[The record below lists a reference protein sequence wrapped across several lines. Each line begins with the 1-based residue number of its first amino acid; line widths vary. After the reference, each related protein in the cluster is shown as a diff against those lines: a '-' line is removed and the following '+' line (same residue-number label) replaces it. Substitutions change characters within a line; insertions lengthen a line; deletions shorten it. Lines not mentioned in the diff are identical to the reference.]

1 MTSVDNGS
9 NASGENGDTQK
20 SDPLA
25 SVISAEVERNDPLSQ
40 AVQPMR
46 DDVRFL
52 GGVLG
57 DTVREQAGEEVFDL
71 VESARQTAFAVRR
84 SEVDRGATFDVLSDI
99 SPQHAIDVIR
109 AFSLFALLANIAEDL
124 HAERRRAFH
133 ISNGEPPR
141 DGDLARTWEK
151 IEDSGDSEAGW
162 AALRRTARVVPV
174 LTAHPTET
182 RRRSVFHITR
192 RITALMRERDKLDDG
207 SAERADIELDIRRQ
221 VLLLWDTA
229 IIRSQRPRIEDEI
242 LTGLQYHEATL
253 IDVIPKLNREI
264 ADRLDTER
272 AVVRPGSW
280 IGGDRDGNPYVTGE
294 VVGFATSRAAA
305 VIQNYYD
312 EQLRLLEN
320 ELSLSGR
327 LVEVSDDLI
336 ALADDL
342 VSRGDDEA
350 ARRDVP
356 YRRAVRSV
364 RRKLAAR
371 GAAHAIAG
379 VRVPVDHMG
388 RAIGSDSDP
397 AYERPEDMQADL
409 QVIADSLNTVGA
421 GIVAD
426 SRLSTLQWALRTFG
440 FHLQALD
447 MRQNSDTHEEVLA
460 ELFAVAG
467 VTDDYAS
474 LDEAERVEVLLR
486 ELSYDRPLL
495 GARAEL
501 SEQTEK
507 ELEVLR
513 AAARAV
519 DAFGEGVIPH
529 YIVSMCQS
537 VSDLLEP
544 AILLKEVGL
553 LRGAPDAPRS
563 EVRLIPLLETIEDLA
578 AGADIL
584 RDYLSHEPMRKLV
597 ASQGNLQEIMLGYS
611 DSNKDG
617 GYLAANWS
625 LYQGELELVALGEE
639 LGVDLRFFHGRG
651 GSVGRGGGNS
661 YEAILSQPPGAVRGA
676 LRITEQ
682 GEVLSAKYSEPGRA
696 RRNLEALVA
705 ATIESSVLNVEGLG
719 DKAEAAYDVMA
730 DLSRRGREA
739 YGSLVHED
747 PGFIEYFTTSTP
759 LSEIGELNI
768 GSRPT
773 SRKQTNSVEDLRAI
787 PWVLSWSQSR
797 VMLPGWFGMG
807 TALSDWLDDGGPGS
821 APGDRSA
828 RLAQLRELNATWPF
842 FRTTM
847 SNMAQV
853 MAKADMGLAGQYA
866 SLVADE
872 STRERVFSRILS
884 EFELTRDVLLEITE
898 QSSLLDDNPALAR
911 SVRNRFP
918 YLEPLNVL
926 QVELLRRFRAGDDD
940 PLIRT
945 GIQLTMNGLAT
956 ALRNTG

>member
-371 GAAHAIAG
+371 AAAHTIAG

-584 RDYLSHEPMRKLV
+584 RDYLAHEPMRKLV

-872 STRERVFSRILS
+872 STRERVFSRILL